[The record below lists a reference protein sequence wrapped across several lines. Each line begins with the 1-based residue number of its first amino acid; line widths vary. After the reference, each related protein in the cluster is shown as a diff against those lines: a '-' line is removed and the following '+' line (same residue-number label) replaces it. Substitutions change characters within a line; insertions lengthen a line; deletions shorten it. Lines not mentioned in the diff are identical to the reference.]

1 MECWGLSKC
10 ESWLY
15 WSLMIHILV
24 VWQTQGDCIEEE
36 RNALLEIKASTYD
49 SKMDHFLPTWV
60 DHGGD
65 CCDWER
71 VNCNIIS
78 GHVTDLFLYNLRG
91 MNDVDMELQSKYQ
104 GNKLWPLNVS
114 LFLHFK
120 ELKSLNLSYDFLDKE
135 MIMKTGLG
143 RLSSLN
149 KLETLDLSKNFDLDN
164 DILPSLTALTSLI
177 VLDLSYTGLN
187 GYFPSNEFAALE
199 NLEMLDLTQ
208 CEFNGTVEIQG
219 FERVP
224 ILSKLKTL
232 NLGSNEFNASV
243 MTFLNNLSS
252 LRNLDLSN
260 NPLSGLFPAQ
270 GLAKLMNMEKL
281 DLSYTGLDG
290 TPNIQVCKRLSRLKK
305 LESIVISNNNF
316 NKSIISCLSSLPSLK
331 ILDLSYSVS
340 LGESFPDQELPNL
353 HDLEV
358 LLMTNNGFNGTLPMK
373 ALSSFHYLEVLDLSD
388 NNFAGSI
395 PSSIQALSSLRVV
408 SFTNNELNG
417 SLSDHGLCEL
427 KNLQEMDLSHN
438 MLDGILPQCFN
449 NLSSLK
455 LLDIS
460 SNRFTGKL
468 PPSLIA
474 NLTSL
479 EYIDFSYNKFQ
490 GSFPFS
496 SFSNLTNLQA
506 VQFISADD
514 KFEMETEDPIG
525 WIPMF
530 QLKVLVLSSCNINR
544 HKGSVVPTFLL
555 HQHKLQELHIP
566 HNSLEGNFPT
576 WLIENNTN
584 LEVLNLRNNSF
595 GGIISMPF
603 HRNSYMRWLDISG
616 NHIINSI
623 PSDIPEFLP
632 NITHLNFSRNAF
644 NGVIPSSI
652 GDLSELQILD
662 LSDNEL
668 SGEVPK
674 GLLTNRALLSILKL
688 SNNKFHGEILS
699 GNLSLGNIE
708 RVHLDSN
715 NFTGKIGIKSKNK
728 FEFMTVLDISNNF
741 FTGVIPSWISNMGT
755 IGDFSQLVI
764 RNNSFKGRFPCGT
777 ASFSFFDISHNSF
790 SGSIPSCLNLRD
802 VEHLHLGSNRFIGP
816 IPSFFRNLTRVLTL
830 DIGNNNLSGIIP
842 EFLGDLSTLR
852 ILLLRKNKF
861 TGSLPNHLCQL
872 SDASLIDLSG
882 NTLSG
887 SIPSC
892 LRNIT
897 GPKYLAF
904 MKETVSAYPISS
916 YYYYKGV
923 LDRQFTSN
931 DRSEMFEIQ
940 DEVQF
945 TTKGLSLPYKGD
957 VLDIMSG
964 LDLSSNKLTG
974 EIPEELGFLIQI
986 RALNLSHNHLTGP
999 IPVTFSNLAN
1009 IESLDLSSNGLTGKV
1024 PSELIKLTSLSIFN
1038 VSRNN
1043 LSGRLPEMKSQFGTF
1058 TETSYEE
1065 NPLLCG
1071 PPLANRCK
1079 TNSLFTNPLVEED
1092 TEKWYNIDMT
1102 SFYASSSSTFFVL
1115 LLGFAAVLYTN
1126 PQWRRR
1132 WLDRVEDCMFAC
1144 YYFIY
1149 DS

>member
-36 RNALLEIKASTYD
+36 RNALLEIKASAYD
-49 SKMDHFLPTWV
+49 SKMDHFLPTWI

-71 VNCNIIS
+71 VNCNIIT

-91 MNDVDMELQSKYQ
+91 MNDVDMELQSRYQ

-120 ELKSLNLSYDFLDKE
+120 ELKTLNLSYDFLDKE

-164 DILPSLTALTSLI
+164 DILPSLTTLTSLI

-187 GYFPSNEFAALE
+187 GYFPTNEFAALE
-199 NLEMLDLTQ
+199 NLETLDLTQ

-219 FERVP
+219 
-224 ILSKLKTL
+224 
-232 NLGSNEFNASV
+232 
-243 MTFLNNLSS
+243 
-252 LRNLDLSN
+252 
-260 NPLSGLFPAQ
+260 
-270 GLAKLMNMEKL
+270 LAKLMNIEKL

-290 TPNIQVCKRLSRLKK
+290 TPHIQVCKSLSRLKK
-305 LESIVISNNNF
+305 LESLVISNNNF

-479 EYIDFSYNKFQ
+479 EYIDFSYNKFE

-506 VQFISADD
+506 VQFISANDR
-514 KFEMETEDPIG
+514 FEMETEDPIG

-544 HKGSVVPTFLL
+544 HKGGVVPTFLL

-566 HNSLEGNFPT
+566 HNSLEGNFPN

-595 GGIISMPF
+595 G
-603 HRNSYMRWLDISG
+603 
-616 NHIINSI
+616 
-623 PSDIPEFLP
+623 
-632 NITHLNFSRNAF
+632 
-644 NGVIPSSI
+644 

-674 GLLTNRALLSILKL
+674 ALLTDLSLLSILKL

-715 NFTGKIGIKSKNK
+715 YFTGKIGIKSKNK

-755 IGDFSQLVI
+755 IGAFSQLVI

-790 SGSIPSCLNLRD
+790 SGSIPSCLNLRH

-904 MKETVSAYPISS
+904 MKETVSSYPISS

-923 LDRQFTSN
+923 LDRQFTSK

-1038 VSRNN
+1038 VSHNN

-1079 TNSLFTNPLVEED
+1079 TNSVFTNQLVEED

-1102 SFYASSSSTFFVL
+1102 SFYASSSSTFVVL

-1126 PQWRRR
+1126 PHWRRR